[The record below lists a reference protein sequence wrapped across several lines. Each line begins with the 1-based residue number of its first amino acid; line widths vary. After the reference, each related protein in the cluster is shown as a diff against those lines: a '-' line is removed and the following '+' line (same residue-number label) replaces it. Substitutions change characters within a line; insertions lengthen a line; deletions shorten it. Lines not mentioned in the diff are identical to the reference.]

1 MLGLNDTAPVNL
13 KHKFPDA
20 NEEAIALLSRMLIL
34 DPDKR
39 ITVDQA
45 LEHPYLA
52 SLHDV
57 NLEPVAETRVDWR
70 CIEAVSFNSALVSF
84 TFGHIPMQRSPF
96 EAKMVLVALEFS
108 QVFVWL

>member
-1 MLGLNDTAPVNL
+1 MLGLHDTVPANL
-13 KHKFPDA
+13 SVKFPDA
-20 NEEAIALLSRMLIL
+20 NNEAIELLSQMLVL
-34 DPDKR
+34 DPEKR

-70 CIEAVSFNSALVSF
+70 CIEAV
-84 TFGHIPMQRSPF
+84 RRD
-96 EAKMVLVALEFS
+96 EAQLTRLRLRV
-108 QVFVWL
+108 